1 MKFILTKGFLVSQ
14 TQTSN
19 NFTSYKQS
27 LTDSRLY
34 ILPLPRTPGN
44 LFPRALKLHLE
55 IPFFCFIWCHWA
67 LWTHTVSG
75 CIPRQIFLT
84 WLEKTVPRAI
94 YWKKRLLLCVCT
106 CAMTHVGSRGQIQVI
121 SWCLYLLLPFQG
133 SNLQQI
139 LDL

>member
-19 NFTSYKQS
+19 SFTSYKQS

-44 LFPRALKLHLE
+44 LFPCALKLHLE
-55 IPFFCFIWCHWA
+55 ITFCFIWCHWA
-67 LWTHTVSG
+67 LWTHIVSG

-94 YWKKRLLLCVCT
+94 YWKRLLLCVHMCHDI
-106 CAMTHVGSRGQIQVI
+106 CG
-121 SWCLYLLLPFQG
+121 FKG
-133 SNLQQI
+133 SNSGCQLVP
-139 LDL
+139 LPAFTFSRE